1 MRSGEVEEVL
11 GMVSDPLNGAGNSSS
26 MLVNADFKF
35 TPATDSKGKKIP
47 VTQGNIHT
55 ALMEH
60 PDRKVRQTAFE
71 SYMDK
76 HLEFKNTLA
85 TNLTTSIKANVFY
98 SQVRKHEDTL
108 SASLFD
114 LNIPVSLFHNL
125 IASCKKNLAFWH
137 RCFEICRADW

>member
-1 MRSGEVEEVL
+1 MDNLFRKQAHVRSGEVEELL
-11 GMVSDPLNGAGNSSS
+11 GMVSDPLGGAANSTS
-26 MLVNADFKF
+26 MLTNADFKF
-35 TPATDSKGKKIP
+35 APAKDSKGKKIE

-60 PDRKVRQTAFE
+60 PDRKVRQSAFE

-98 SQVRKHEDTL
+98 SQARKHE
-108 SASLFD
+108 
-114 LNIPVSLFHNL
+114 NY
-125 IASCKKNLAFWH
+125 AFG
-137 RCFEICRADW
+137 FAL